1 MVPGSSFKHF
11 ASRFAI
17 ALAIVIGATV
27 VAVNT
32 GNRFFEKTFN
42 DIPTTHIKPD
52 VLQQPEDKGSPA
64 NFLIIGTDSRAFVQN
79 QQQAQAFG
87 SAQDVQGQR
96 SDTMMVVHVEPAS
109 KTGFVVSFP
118 RDTWVTI
125 PGHGDD
131 RLNAAL
137 ELGGPSLLIQTITEN
152 FNVPITHYLE
162 VDIEGFQN
170 IVNTI
175 GGVKI
180 YFPTPARDAFSGL
193 NQPEAGCRELDG
205 GQALTYV
212 RARHY
217 EWFDA
222 TKKRWRE
229 DPRSDLSRIQRQQYF
244 MRSLAQASLDRGASN
259 PATAFALLNNISGSL
274 QKDQNLQL
282 SDIKG
287 LINAFRDLDPQ
298 SIEMLTVPVVGVMKG
313 DAQVV
318 ELKQPDAEAI
328 LARLRSFSNIP
339 AGLPPA
345 AAPADVRV
353 QVLNG
358 SGVAG
363 RGDEVLKDLVAHG
376 FVAAGPA
383 KDADRSDYPVTQV
396 RWGKDAPLKAITAAW
411 YLGTD
416 NVAEARPGEVAS
428 GDVVV
433 IVGADWEGLVAPAK
447 RTPDPTSSTVPPATA
462 GTVATTTTTTTP
474 PSPDATATV
483 PVDPTTGGPLVGCP

>member
-1 MVPGSSFKHF
+1 
-11 ASRFAI
+11 
-17 ALAIVIGATV
+17 
-27 VAVNT
+27 
-32 GNRFFEKTFN
+32 
-42 DIPTTHIKPD
+42 
-52 VLQQPEDKGSPA
+52 
-64 NFLIIGTDSRAFVQN
+64 
-79 QQQAQAFG
+79 
-87 SAQDVQGQR
+87 
-96 SDTMMVVHVEPAS
+96 MVVHVEPAS

-125 PGHGDD
+125 PGHGED

-137 ELGGPSLLIQTITEN
+137 ELGGPSLLIQTITTN

-180 YFPTPARDAFSGL
+180 YFPTPARDSFSGL

-222 TKKRWRE
+222 AKKRWRE

-298 SIEMLTVPVVGVMKG
+298 SIEMLTVPVVGRDEG
-313 DAQVV
+313 RRAGRR
-318 ELKQPDAEAI
+318 AEA
-328 LARLRSFSNIP
+328 ARRRSDP
-339 AGLPPA
+339 RPPPLVLEHRRGLPTPA
-345 AAPADVRV
+345 APGDVRV

-363 RGDEVLKDLVAHG
+363 RGEEVLDGPRRPRVRVGRPGQGRRPRATTRSPRS
-376 FVAAGPA
+376 AGRTAP
-383 KDADRSDYPVTQV
+383 RSRRV
-396 RWGKDAPLKAITAAW
+396 TAASVPRHRQRRR
-411 YLGTD
+411 GPPGRGRQRGCHRD
-416 NVAEARPGEVAS
+416 RRP
-428 GDVVV
+428 
-433 IVGADWEGLVAPAK
+433 
-447 RTPDPTSSTVPPATA
+447 RTGRVSSHRRSSRRTR
-462 GTVATTTTTTTP
+462 P
-474 PSPDATATV
+474 PSTSTTAPPRRRSPPRRPPRPRRRRTRPRRCRSIRPPVARSSDARDGCGRTSAGRV
-483 PVDPTTGGPLVGCP
+483 PIGSAAKGHVWVIHLIGAPSIRVREVPARYRGSLS

>member
-1 MVPGSSFKHF
+1 M
-11 ASRFAI
+11 
-17 ALAIVIGATV
+17 
-27 VAVNT
+27 
-32 GNRFFEKTFN
+32 
-42 DIPTTHIKPD
+42 
-52 VLQQPEDKGSPA
+52 
-64 NFLIIGTDSRAFVQN
+64 
-79 QQQAQAFG
+79 
-87 SAQDVQGQR
+87 
-96 SDTMMVVHVEPAS
+96 
-109 KTGFVVSFP
+109 
-118 RDTWVTI
+118 
-125 PGHGDD
+125 
-131 RLNAAL
+131 
-137 ELGGPSLLIQTITEN
+137 
-152 FNVPITHYLE
+152 PITHYLE

-180 YFPTPARDAFSGL
+180 YFPTPARDSFSGL
-193 NQPEAGCRELDG
+193 NQPDAGCRELDG

-222 TKKRWRE
+222 AKKRWRE

-298 SIEMLTVPVVGVMKG
+298 SIEMVTVPVVGVMKG

-318 ELKQPDAEAI
+318 ELKQPDAEADPRS
-328 LARLRSFSNIP
+328 AAFVLRP
-339 AGLPPA
+339 VGPA
-345 AAPADVRV
+345 ARRSRRHDVRV
-353 QVLNG
+353 KVLNG

-363 RGDEVLKDLVAHG
+363 RGDEVLNDLVAHG

-383 KDADRSDYPVTQV
+383 EDADRSDYPVTQV
-396 RWGKDAPLKAITAAW
+396 RWAGTERVKALTTAS

-416 NVAEARPGEVAS
+416 KVVGSTRRARSTA
-428 GDVVV
+428 
-433 IVGADWEGLVAPAK
+433 
-447 RTPDPTSSTVPPATA
+447 PTSS
-462 GTVATTTTTTTP
+462 
-474 PSPDATATV
+474 
-483 PVDPTTGGPLVGCP
+483 